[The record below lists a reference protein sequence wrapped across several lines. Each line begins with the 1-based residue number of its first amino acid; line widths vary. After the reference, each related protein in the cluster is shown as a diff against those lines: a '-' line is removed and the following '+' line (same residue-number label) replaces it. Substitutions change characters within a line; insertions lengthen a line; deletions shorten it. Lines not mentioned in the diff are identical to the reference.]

1 MCRATEAFSVGCIPI
16 WAGRPPSPTRVE
28 ASPLESQFP
37 TLFSRSWPAR
47 GLDNAS
53 ASVAP
58 AALCAEYAALREAAP
73 RRPAAGKPYFVM
85 HQGAPATTAASNRLE
100 EHLAIALFNLGRHWL
115 RPAGG
120 WFRLLDYQ
128 VPMKARQPDDRL
140 GKIDLHGV
148 TNRGRLMITE
158 LTIESHSGGRS
169 HPPPPALVAGLRH
182 APV

>member
-47 GLDNAS
+47 GLDNAI
-53 ASVAP
+53 ASVDP
-58 AALCAEYAALREAAP
+58 AALCAEYAALREDAP

-100 EHLAIALFNLGRHWL
+100 EHLETALLNPVRHWP
-115 RPAGG
+115 RHAGG
-120 WFRLLDYQ
+120 RFPLLPTQ
-128 VPMKARQPDDRL
+128 
-140 GKIDLHGV
+140 
-148 TNRGRLMITE
+148 
-158 LTIESHSGGRS
+158 
-169 HPPPPALVAGLRH
+169 
-182 APV
+182 